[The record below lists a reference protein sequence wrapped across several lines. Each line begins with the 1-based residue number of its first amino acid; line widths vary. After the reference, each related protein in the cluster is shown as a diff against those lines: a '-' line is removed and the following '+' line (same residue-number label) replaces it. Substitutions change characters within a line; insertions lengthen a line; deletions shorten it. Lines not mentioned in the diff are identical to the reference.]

1 MATTQCYQSR
11 HRCEEQKYHRT
22 AVRKLGRRRPGKYRL
37 SIAAGL
43 ALLLGGCATTSTPYQ
58 PVSASNRVSGGYS
71 EVRLE
76 ADRYRVTFSGNMF
89 TSRDKV
95 EGYLLYRA
103 AELTIQQG
111 YDWFVIRQRETE
123 HRVERR
129 VEPDPMYRPWYGPTY
144 GYWQPQWRYYDPMDG
159 WRNWHPYS
167 GDPFWADGMDVTTV
181 EQFEATAEIKMRRG
195 EMPKTNRS
203 AFDARDVLQRLG
215 SSVER
220 PQP

>member
-1 MATTQCYQSR
+1 MMTQCYPSG
-11 HRCEEQKYHRT
+11 HLCEGMNDRPSPL
-22 AVRKLGRRRPGKYRL
+22 RKSARWTSGRVRL

-58 PVSASNRVSGGYS
+58 PASASNRVSGGYS
-71 EVRLE
+71 EVRLDS
-76 ADRYRVTFSGNMF
+76 DRYRVTFAGNMF

-103 AELTIQQG
+103 AELTTQQG

-129 VEPDPMYRPWYGPTY
+129 VEPDPMYRPWYGPSY

-181 EQFEATAEIKMRRG
+181 EQFEATAEIRMRRG
-195 EMPKTNRS
+195 EMSKTNRR
-203 AFDARDVLQRLG
+203 AFDAREVLRTLG
-215 SSVER
+215 PTIER

>member
-1 MATTQCYQSR
+1 MMPMQCYKSR
-11 HRCEEQKYHRT
+11 RSCEGLTKRRASVRNARQRT
-22 AVRKLGRRRPGKYRL
+22 SGRFRL
-37 SIAAGL
+37 SIAASL
-43 ALLLGGCATTSTPYQ
+43 ALLLGGCSTTSTPYQ
-58 PVSASNRVSGGYS
+58 PVSTSNRVSGGYS

-103 AELTIQQG
+103 AELTTQQG

-123 HRVERR
+123 HLVERR
-129 VEPDPMYRPWYGPTY
+129 VEPDPMYRPWYGSSY

-159 WRNWHPYS
+159 WRNWHADR

-195 EMPKTNRS
+195 EISKTNRR
-203 AFDARDVLQRLG
+203 AFDARDVLRNLRPAI
-215 SSVER
+215 ER